1 MDSRFDHTPT
11 AAANAT
17 RVQYVTSS
25 RFNRELFAY
34 FRLQRKASPHGKGK
48 GKPAFDNFEE
58 IVGCIEQRGVDA
70 CLGYAEIW
78 SNATLPP
85 PQV

>member
-1 MDSRFDHTPT
+1 MQYITDSR
-11 AAANAT
+11 
-17 RVQYVTSS
+17 SG
-25 RFNRELFAY
+25 RELFAY
-34 FRLQRKASPHGKGK
+34 FRLQRKVSPHGK

-58 IVGCIEQRGVDA
+58 IVGCIEARGVDA

-78 SNATLPP
+78 TDATLPP